1 MSRAVD
7 QHGDAR
13 SLIEASR
20 ERLASTLG
28 RREAVAGA
36 LFAGGF
42 LAAAIAL
49 AVVAPGAREVSPAVL
64 AVLLAAF
71 VSASRVEFEVGSG
84 CAVPTQLAFVPLL
97 FALPVGLVPLAVAGV
112 ALVGALPEVVRG
124 RTPAA
129 RVLLPLSS
137 CWYALGPTLVLT
149 IAGEPSAASASA
161 PVLLLALA
169 SQVGGDALATLLR
182 ERLAHGVRSRELAG
196 PLAWVAL
203 IDALLAPVGLAVAV
217 AIAARPEAVLAAP
230 ALVALLAVFSAQWRA
245 RIDQALELREERD
258 ARLRLERLARED
270 ALTGLA
276 NRRAWDEALELALER
291 ATRADRADVCVAVL
305 DLDHFKAYNDAHG
318 HPAGDALLRAVGER
332 WRAEL
337 RGVDLLARYGG
348 EEFVALLP
356 GCPLHEARPVLERLR
371 RVMPAGSTAS
381 VGLAQ
386 WDGRETS
393 DGLMRRADEALY
405 RAKRAGRDTVMSD
418 PPSTLHLVLA
428 EVVSR

>member
-49 AVVAPGAREVSPAVL
+49 AVLAPGAREVSPAVL
-64 AVLLAAF
+64 AVLLAGF

-169 SQVGGDALATLLR
+169 SQVGGDALVTLLR
-182 ERLAHGVRSRELAG
+182 ERLAHGVRPRELAG

-245 RIDQALELREERD
+245 RIDQALELR
-258 ARLRLERLARED
+258 
-270 ALTGLA
+270 
-276 NRRAWDEALELALER
+276 
-291 ATRADRADVCVAVL
+291 
-305 DLDHFKAYNDAHG
+305 
-318 HPAGDALLRAVGER
+318 
-332 WRAEL
+332 
-337 RGVDLLARYGG
+337 
-348 EEFVALLP
+348 
-356 GCPLHEARPVLERLR
+356 
-371 RVMPAGSTAS
+371 
-381 VGLAQ
+381 
-386 WDGRETS
+386 
-393 DGLMRRADEALY
+393 
-405 RAKRAGRDTVMSD
+405 
-418 PPSTLHLVLA
+418 
-428 EVVSR
+428 